1 MANKATLPLKKKTA
15 PPRRPALGIS
25 TESVALAG
33 EIKQRY
39 KSGQPLCLPG
49 EEDRILMPEF
59 LLNEQL
65 DLSGLADPLP
75 LAMMATRD
83 PESPMALSAAAR
95 LGPQA
100 KDVALINGVLRMVG
114 ESSRHPTVKK
124 CVDLITD
131 SAFNPG
137 AIAAVRRHASH
148 VIIQTRKQYS
158 TALRQNLQA
167 LLEGAILP
175 RQFVREFFE
184 LTEAGNLRHDVR
196 RKLVASLLL
205 SPTIRPGIKFLFLE
219 NFDRLP
225 TATRCHVISE
235 VLRVKDAPHVE
246 IIKEELKW
254 IVQQGQLDE

>member
-1 MANKATLPLKKKTA
+1 MAANSGTKRQAGGDT
-15 PPRRPALGIS
+15 LGIS
-25 TESVALAG
+25 PDSVKLAG

-39 KSGQPLCLPG
+39 RTGQPLCLPG

-59 LLNEQL
+59 LLNDQL
-65 DLSGLADPLP
+65 DLSGLEDPLP

-83 PESPMALSAAAR
+83 PESPMAIAATAR
-95 LGPQA
+95 LGPLA
-100 KDVALINGVLRMVG
+100 RDVKLVDGVLRLVG
-114 ESSRHPTVKK
+114 ETSRHSSVSN
-124 CVDLITD
+124 CVGLITEN
-131 SAFNPG
+131 AFNPG
-137 AIAAVRRHASH
+137 AIAAVRRHASK
-148 VIIQTRKQYS
+148 IIVQTRKQYT
-158 TALRQNLQA
+158 TALRHNLQA
-167 LLEGAILP
+167 LLDGVIAP

-235 VLRVKDAPHVE
+235 VLRSRESPHVE

-254 IVQQGQLDE
+254 IVQQGQLNALSD

>member
-1 MANKATLPLKKKTA
+1 MTTKAAAPLKKKVA
-15 PPRRPALGIS
+15 EMKRPALTIS
-25 TESVALAG
+25 TESVKLAG

-39 KSGQPLCLPG
+39 KTGQPLCLPG

-59 LLNEQL
+59 LLNEQVG
-65 DLSGLADPLP
+65 LSGLEDPLP

-83 PESPMALSAAAR
+83 PENPMALAAAAR
-95 LGPQA
+95 LGPQG
-100 KDVALINGVLRMVG
+100 KDTKLVNGVLQLVG
-114 ESSRHPTVKK
+114 ETSRHPGVKK

-148 VIIQTRKQYS
+148 MIIQTRKQYS

-167 LLEGAILP
+167 LLEGVIAP

-219 NFDRLP
+219 NFDRLS

-254 IVQQGQLDE
+254 IVQQGQLDD